1 MKQSSKKVEKMDAC
15 LINEKFDILPED
27 LKKEVLDF
35 IDFLILK
42 KEKEKKPEPFDF
54 TWEGG
59 LRDIKAKYRAVDLQ
73 HEAMKWR

>member
-1 MKQSSKKVEKMDAC
+1 MKQSSKKV
-15 LINEKFDILPED
+15 
-27 LKKEVLDF
+27 
-35 IDFLILK
+35 
-42 KEKEKKPEPFDF
+42 EPFDF